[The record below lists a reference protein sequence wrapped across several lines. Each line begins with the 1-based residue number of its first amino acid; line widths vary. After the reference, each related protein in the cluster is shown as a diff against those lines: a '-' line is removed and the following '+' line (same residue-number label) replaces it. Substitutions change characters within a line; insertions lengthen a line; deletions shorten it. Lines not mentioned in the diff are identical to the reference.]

1 MKEREGIRAKAAKS
15 RRLKRTTPKGR
26 SHKKTR
32 RDNGISAVGA
42 QERLEI
48 LSRELREALEQQSAT
63 SEALRVISASS
74 DDLKP
79 VFRSMLEKTT
89 RICETKFGTLFSSHG
104 KAYHFAA
111 DYGMLRN

>member
-26 SHKKTR
+26 SHKKAP

-42 QERLEI
+42 QERVEI

-63 SEALRVISASS
+63 SEVLRLISASS
-74 DDLKP
+74 SDLKP
-79 VFRSMLEKTT
+79 VFPTMLEKSDSHLQGQI
-89 RICETKFGTLFSSHG
+89 RHAVLFRRQSIPLCG
-104 KAYHFAA
+104 
-111 DYGMLRN
+111 